1 VEERVA
7 EVADWV
13 CKAVQEWGKMQL
25 PPARELTAREV
36 LQALDLIIKAVAR
49 KAVPALK
56 NIA

>member
-25 PPARELTAREV
+25 PPAH
-36 LQALDLIIKAVAR
+36 IPVAGGVV
-49 KAVPALK
+49 ASVTVPHHPHS
-56 NIA
+56 